1 MMKTFFLMVF
11 LLFGFAS
18 AKPKPAKRALLCDGK
33 NKSLIFVTV
42 LISNLLFSKQL
53 RFRVFCF
60 LLFIFFFKCI
70 NRDDN
75 CNSYNLLN
83 LFNLRLLIKELH
95 PLISYQTFIERIFLI
110 AVLFSLSS

>member
-1 MMKTFFLMVF
+1 MMKTFFLVVF

-18 AKPKPAKRALLCDGK
+18 AKPKPAKRALLCDG
-33 NKSLIFVTV
+33 KSLIFVTV

-60 LLFIFFFKCI
+60 LLYIFFFKCI

-75 CNSYNLLN
+75 GNSCNLLN

-95 PLISYQTFIERIFLI
+95 PLISYPTFIERIFLI

>member
-1 MMKTFFLMVF
+1 MMKTFFLVVF

-33 NKSLIFVTV
+33 KSLIFVTV

-95 PLISYQTFIERIFLI
+95 PLISYQTFIELIFLI

>member
-1 MMKTFFLMVF
+1 MMKTFFLVVF

-33 NKSLIFVTV
+33 NKSLIFVNV
-42 LISNLLFSKQL
+42 LISNLLFSI
-53 RFRVFCF
+53 RVFCF

-75 CNSYNLLN
+75 GNSYNLLN

-95 PLISYQTFIERIFLI
+95 PLISYPTFI
-110 AVLFSLSS
+110 